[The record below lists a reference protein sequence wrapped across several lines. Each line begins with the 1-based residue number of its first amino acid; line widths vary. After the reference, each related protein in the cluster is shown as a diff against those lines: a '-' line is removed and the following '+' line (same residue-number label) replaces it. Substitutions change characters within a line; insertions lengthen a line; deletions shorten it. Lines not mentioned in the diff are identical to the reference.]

1 MSIPLARL
9 GAFLALF
16 AVLATSAFAASVT
29 PRSGSFKGKTE
40 QKGPIVVRVAKSRHK
55 VAWVSLGFV
64 CEPLLASGQRQYDH
78 TFRGPFKIKQGKL
91 EVHTHTKDDRYAI
104 DLIARFTSATKIK
117 GTVDAVGPQ
126 ACLSPKLDFTA
137 KHPK

>member
-1 MSIPLARL
+1 MSIPVARL
-9 GAFLALF
+9 GALLVLF
-16 AVLATSAFAASVT
+16 AVLASSAVAANVT

-40 QKGPIVVRVAKSRHK
+40 QKGPIVIRVVKSRHR

-64 CEPLLASGQRQYDH
+64 CEPLLASGERQYDH
-78 TFRGPFKIKQGKL
+78 TFHGPFKIKQGKL
-91 EVHTHTKDDRYAI
+91 EIHTRTKDDRYAI
-104 DLIARFTSATKIK
+104 DLTARFTSATKVK